1 MDYRVV
7 FMAIEVD
14 AESEDEAMQEASKR
28 IYEDPEFYF
37 VEAMQIEEEVDGEGD
52 A

>member
-1 MDYRVV
+1 MSYRVV

-37 VEAMQIEEEVDGEGD
+37 VEAMQIVDEEEQE
-52 A
+52 AE